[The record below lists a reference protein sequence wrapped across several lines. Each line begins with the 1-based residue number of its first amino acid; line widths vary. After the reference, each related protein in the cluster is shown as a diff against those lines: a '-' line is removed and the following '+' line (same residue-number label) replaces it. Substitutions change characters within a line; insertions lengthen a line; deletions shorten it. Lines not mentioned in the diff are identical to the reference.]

1 MHGTTTHY
9 AQVDLYVGK
18 TMVRRAIPNEQ
29 ACDELIQLIKD
40 NGRWKEKE
48 VEEEPAELEMAR

>member
-1 MHGTTTHY
+1 
-9 AQVDLYVGK
+9 
-18 TMVRRAIPNEQ
+18 MVRRAIPNEQ

-40 NGRWKEKE
+40 YGRWKEKE